1 MSKPKDIPEDIHEML
16 ARLKRLQEKM
26 AQADP
31 TAEEDIFK
39 AIRQIEKDE
48 PQWTDRE
55 WVVRENTHAFLLALE
70 KRGIREQRR
79 EAYRGRIE
87 SIVATLEHPF
97 VATMVLSQILE
108 MATTEAKVI
117 ALLDEAVIVGVAG
130 INRDTQQ

>member
-70 KRGIREQRR
+70 N
-79 EAYRGRIE
+79 RGRIE